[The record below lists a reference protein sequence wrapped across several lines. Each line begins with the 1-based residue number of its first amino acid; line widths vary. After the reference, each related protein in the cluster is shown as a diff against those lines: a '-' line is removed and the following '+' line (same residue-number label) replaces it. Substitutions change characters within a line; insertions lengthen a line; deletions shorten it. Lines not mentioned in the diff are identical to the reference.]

1 MTANAG
7 LVERLEF
14 EARCWASSTFED
26 VQDGSALMS
35 EAVQAL
41 TAAEA
46 EIARLTRERDECSPY
61 LKDGETPAQRI
72 ERLHGEISGM
82 MKTLAVYTDRALAA
96 EAALAQANAAV
107 NDEASD
113 RFSANERCNRLTDG
127 LAAAEAALTET
138 RAMLAEAIEALNY
151 CEQYGSAAVKLLAR
165 STLTKL
171 QEAGH
176 VAG

>member
-1 MTANAG
+1 MTADLDA
-7 LVERLEF
+7 LISRVEEGADTYWDRPIADRLRERAAAARAEGTGTAISDATHF
-14 EARCWASSTFED
+14 EQAA
-26 VQDGSALMS
+26 
-35 EAVQAL
+35 QAL

-61 LKDGETPAQRI
+61 LKDGETPAERI
-72 ERLHGEISGM
+72 KRLHGEISGM

-96 EAALAQANAAV
+96 EARAL
-107 NDEASD
+107 
-113 RFSANERCNRLTDG
+113 T
-127 LAAAEAALTET
+127 AEVALTET
-138 RAMLAEAIEALNY
+138 RAMLAEAVEALNY

-176 VAG
+176 DAG